1 MPGVVPSAQGRRR
14 QPGAVG
20 AVAPRPALAG
30 SDTAPHVPGDQ
41 GQDAA
46 AAGRAGQEDAPFAVG
61 QDVEVTIEDV
71 AQGGWCVARPAGQ
84 PVMFVRHALPGERVV
99 AHVTEVTAKFARA
112 DAVEILRES
121 QDRVKPPCP
130 HARPGGCGGCD
141 WQHAALPAQ
150 RSLKAAVVA
159 QQLRRLAGIDREV
172 TVEPLPGDAAPATGG
187 TPGLGWRTR
196 VQFAVD
202 RDGVAG
208 LRGHR
213 SHQVID
219 IGDCLIA
226 HQGVRDLDVPGDD
239 WSGAAAVEAAVGGA
253 DSTENF
259 AVTVIEDAGRKQKP
273 NTKNRKSR
281 PNGSG
286 RLPNA
291 RRTLV
296 EGRAYLAE
304 RAAGRLWQVSADGF
318 WQVHPAAADTLSQAV
333 VAALDPKPGDT
344 VLDLYCGAGLFAG
357 AVAPLVGA
365 EGAVTGV
372 EFDSAAVKN
381 ARQNL
386 SDYPWVKFERSDVAR
401 AVSEGS
407 LPPAR
412 LVIADPPRAGLA
424 REAVDYL
431 IAARVAAQTP
441 AERFAYVSCDPA
453 TLARDLALLTG
464 GGWTL
469 ENLRA
474 FDAFPMTHHVE
485 CVATLTRTARR
496 GLRRVGLAR
505 GALRVRR
512 PWVAWL
518 ADHVVAQAGVADQQA
533 FLDQHAEGLGAGLP
547 GVAVVLAERR
557 DRRGGGACRIL
568 PGHDRLAQNRGELHV
583 RPWV

>member
-1 MPGVVPSAQGRRR
+1 MKA
-14 QPGAVG
+14 
-20 AVAPRPALAG
+20 
-30 SDTAPHVPGDQ
+30 
-41 GQDAA
+41 
-46 AAGRAGQEDAPFAVG
+46 
-61 QDVEVTIEDV
+61 
-71 AQGGWCVARPAGQ
+71 
-84 PVMFVRHALPGERVV
+84 
-99 AHVTEVTAKFARA
+99 
-112 DAVEILRES
+112 
-121 QDRVKPPCP
+121 PCP

-141 WQHAALPAQ
+141 WQHATLAAQ

-172 TVEPLPGDAAPATGG
+172 TVEPLPGDASAITAAGA

-213 SHQVID
+213 SHRVID

-226 HQGVRDLDVPGDD
+226 HRAVRDLDIPGDD
-239 WSGAAAVEAAVGGA
+239 WSGAATVEVAVGGA
-253 DSTENF
+253 DSAENF

-273 NTKNRKSR
+273 STKGNKGRQ
-281 PNGSG
+281 NGSG
-286 RLPNA
+286 RLA
-291 RRTLV
+291 SVKRTLV

-333 VAALDPKPGDT
+333 LAALDPKPGDT

-357 AVAPLVGA
+357 VIAPLVGPG
-365 EGAVTGV
+365 GAVTGV

-386 SDYPWVKFERSDVAR
+386 SDYPWVTFERSDVAR

-424 REAVDYL
+424 REVIGYL
-431 IAARVAAQTP
+431 TAPRDAGESS

-453 TLARDLALLTG
+453 TLARDLALLIS
-464 GGWTL
+464 GGWRL

-485 CVATLTRTARR
+485 CVATLTRLPAAVRA
-496 GLRRVGLAR
+496 GGGDLRFVCLAR
-505 GALRVRR
+505 AALGVRRLRV
-512 PWVAWL
+512 AGL
-518 ADHVVAQAGVADQQA
+518 ADHVVAEAGVADQEA
-533 FLDQHAEGLGAGLP
+533 FLDEDAQRLGAGLP
-547 GVAVVLAERR
+547 GVAVLLAERR
-557 DRRGGGACRIL
+557 DRRGGGAGRVC
-568 PGHDRLAQNRGELHV
+568 PGRDRFTDG
-583 RPWV
+583 PG